1 MPTPQQNVQ
10 SKYGAKTSKR
20 TSKQRRAVAIA
31 NPLLTRWSTPFG
43 MPPFDKIAPCH
54 FAQAFKTAIASHKKE
69 IAEIVAQTARP
80 SFANTIAAL
89 EKSGRLLDRVSGVF
103 FNLACTDTNEEL
115 QCIEREVV
123 PQLAAHQTN
132 IMLNAKLFCRVEDLY
147 QRRDRLRLTNE
158 QARVLE
164 LHHMWFVRAGAK
176 LNRKAKARV
185 ATINER
191 LASLSTQFAQNVLK
205 DEQSWRLVLDDER
218 DLVGLP
224 QALLESA
231 ARAGADMGLD
241 GKHVITLSRSS
252 VEPFLQFSARRDLRE
267 EAFNAWI
274 KRGEMS
280 QARDNRAIV
289 AEVVRLRADL
299 ANLLGYKSYAD
310 YSLADTMA
318 KTPATVKELLAAVW
332 PAAVKRAT
340 QERDAL
346 ARRARAEGGN
356 FEIAAWDWRY
366 FAEKERKALYNL
378 DETVTRPYFNLDNII
393 VAAFDTATRLFGIRF
408 EERFDVPR
416 YHPDV
421 RIWEVTNRRGT
432 YVGLFVGD
440 YFARP
445 SKRSGAW
452 MSSFRSQ
459 AKVAGD
465 IRPIIVN
472 VMNFAQ
478 GAEGQPTLLSLD
490 DARTLFHEFGH
501 ALHGLLSDVT
511 YPSIS
516 GTSVVRDFVELPSQ
530 LFEHWLMAPEV
541 LQRFAVHCETGRPMP
556 QKLLKRIMK
565 ARNFNQGFATVE
577 YTASAIV
584 DMELHA
590 TSDNQALN
598 VNDFE
603 RATLERIG
611 MPSEIVMRHR
621 IPHFLH
627 IMGGYAAGYY
637 SYLWSEVMDADAFA
651 AFEEAGDVFDR
662 VTARKLKKY
671 IYGAGNS
678 RDPLKAYIAFRG
690 RPPEVK
696 GLLKKRGFLS

>member
-1 MPTPQQNVQ
+1 
-10 SKYGAKTSKR
+10 
-20 TSKQRRAVAIA
+20 
-31 NPLLTRWSTPFG
+31 
-43 MPPFDKIAPCH
+43 
-54 FAQAFKTAIASHKKE
+54 
-69 IAEIVAQTARP
+69 
-80 SFANTIAAL
+80 
-89 EKSGRLLDRVSGVF
+89 
-103 FNLACTDTNEEL
+103 
-115 QCIEREVV
+115 
-123 PQLAAHQTN
+123 
-132 IMLNAKLFCRVEDLY
+132 
-147 QRRDRLRLTNE
+147 
-158 QARVLE
+158 
-164 LHHMWFVRAGAK
+164 
-176 LNRKAKARV
+176 
-185 ATINER
+185 
-191 LASLSTQFAQNVLK
+191 
-205 DEQSWRLVLDDER
+205 
-218 DLVGLP
+218 
-224 QALLESA
+224 
-231 ARAGADMGLD
+231 
-241 GKHVITLSRSS
+241 
-252 VEPFLQFSARRDLRE
+252 
-267 EAFNAWI
+267 
-274 KRGEMS
+274 
-280 QARDNRAIV
+280 
-289 AEVVRLRADL
+289 
-299 ANLLGYKSYAD
+299 
-310 YSLADTMA
+310 
-318 KTPATVKELLAAVW
+318 
-332 PAAVKRAT
+332 
-340 QERDAL
+340 
-346 ARRARAEGGN
+346 
-356 FEIAAWDWRY
+356 
-366 FAEKERKALYNL
+366 
-378 DETVTRPYFNLDNII
+378 
-393 VAAFDTATRLFGIRF
+393 
-408 EERFDVPR
+408 
-416 YHPDV
+416 
-421 RIWEVTNRRGT
+421 
-432 YVGLFVGD
+432 
-440 YFARP
+440 
-445 SKRSGAW
+445 

-556 QKLLKRIMK
+556 QKLLKQIMK

-577 YTASAIV
+577 YAASAIV

-637 SYLWSEVMDADAFA
+637 SYLWSEVMDADAFV